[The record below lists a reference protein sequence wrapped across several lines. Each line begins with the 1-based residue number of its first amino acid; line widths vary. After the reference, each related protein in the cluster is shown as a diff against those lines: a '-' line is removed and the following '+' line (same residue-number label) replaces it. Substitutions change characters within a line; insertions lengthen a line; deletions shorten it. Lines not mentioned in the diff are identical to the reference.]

1 MISGYKMMAKRSPFQ
16 RAKLIKIAWSEL
28 MFPCNG
34 NFPGLRREKLASMR
48 PLVAGGKE
56 N

>member
-1 MISGYKMMAKRSPFQ
+1 MISGYKMMAKGHVSNGQ
-16 RAKLIKIAWSEL
+16 KLIKIAWSEL